1 MYRVYMVEDD
11 ENIGE
16 LVSYALGSSD
26 IKTTVFDSAQAF
38 WEGYDKQQPDII
50 LLDIMLPGEDGVE
63 ILGRLQER
71 QNRTPVIMLTAKGSE
86 LDKVRALNLGA
97 DDYVTKPFSV
107 MELTARINA
116 VLRRAGTTQKVLRI
130 GQIEIDL
137 PAVRVSVGGQRV
149 ELTRKEYE
157 MLLLMAK
164 NVGNVVTRDT
174 AMNVVWGYTYEG
186 ESRTIDIHI
195 NSLRNKLMGAGE
207 QIKTVRGIGYRLE
220 EK

>member
-16 LVSYALGSSD
+16 LVSYALDNAD
-26 IKTTVFDSAQAF
+26 IKTTVFDCAKAF
-38 WEGYDKQQPDII
+38 WEGYDKQQPDMI

-63 ILGRLQER
+63 ILSQLGER

-116 VLRRAGTTQKVLRI
+116 VLRRAGTTQKLLRI
-130 GQIEIDL
+130 GEIEIDL
-137 PAVRVSVGGQRV
+137 PAVRVSVGGERV

-195 NSLRNKLMGAGE
+195 NSLRNKLGGAGE

-220 EK
+220 EV